1 MSATRSPSRNSKRL
15 VSWAKAD
22 GRQNRTAKNEQI
34 KYRYMAASGCNSG
47 TINRNAAFQASV
59 LRAGRAGAGGSQFMI
74 GSAPPV
80 KVSFEVP
87 LDFRIFGDSREGAIP

>member
-15 VSWAKAD
+15 VFWAKAE

-59 LRAGRAGAGGSQFMI
+59 LRAGAGGSQFMI
-74 GSAPPV
+74 GSALPV
-80 KVSFEVP
+80 KGSFEVP
-87 LDFRIFGDSREGAIP
+87 LECRIFGDSREGAIP